1 MTALPG
7 QRSAQRPWR
16 AITSTQ
22 RALGRAAQSADGF
35 GAVGIAFIDGETFDV
50 DLMAPGGA
58 QITPRSAEPSPECDG
73 RDDAERQD

>member
-16 AITSTQ
+16 AVTSAQ
-22 RALGRAAQSADGF
+22 RALGRAAQSGGGF
-35 GAVGIAFIDGETFDV
+35 GAAGIAFIDGETYDV
-50 DLMAPGGA
+50 DLMAPGGV
-58 QITPRSAEPSPECDG
+58 QITPRSAEPSSAEG